1 MSAYFYVA
9 AVALAT
15 LASLLFAT
23 LNYSL
28 RDISRLRLEQ
38 FLQRSGRT
46 RWLEPTIQ
54 HRNDLL
60 VVTAVGRLIANTFI
74 ALTLFDGLR
83 RSFDSSPLA
92 FWAAAAISLGLT
104 FFFSVALSHALAEI
118 AGVAFVGTAAA
129 PLHLLRKALAPFSRI
144 TSLIETRVQSTV
156 GSDTPEPVKIE
167 EELLS
172 VVEEGEKEGVVD
184 QQERV
189 IIESAITFHD
199 TTTGRIMTPRAD
211 IEGLS
216 VDSSLEQIQAAI
228 EKTGHSRIPVYRGSL
243 DQIVG
248 ILYARD
254 LLHLLGKAAVPF
266 DIKSITRPAFFVPES
281 KTLRDLLHDFRLQ
294 KVHIAVV
301 LDEYGSTSGLVT
313 IEDMLE
319 QLLGDISDEHEPQEP
334 PMFDRIDDQVSEVDA
349 RLPIDELN
357 RLIGLSLPEDAG
369 YETLGG
375 FISTTLG
382 RIPKTGTVLEQGGA
396 KFTVL
401 DAEPQRV
408 KRLRVELLPVP
419 QTVS

>member
-9 AVALAT
+9 AVAFAT
-15 LASLLFAT
+15 FASLLFAT

-28 RDISRLRLEQ
+28 RDMSRLRLEQ
-38 FLQRSGRT
+38 YLQRHRQT
-46 RWLEPTIQ
+46 RWLEPTLE
-54 HRNDLL
+54 HRSDLL
-60 VVTAVGRLIANTFI
+60 IVTAVGRLIANTFI
-74 ALTLFDGLR
+74 ALTLFDGLH
-83 RSFDSSPLA
+83 RSMVS
-92 FWAAAAISLGLT
+92 AACLLVGGSRLPGPDILLL
-104 FFFSVALSHALAEI
+104 VALPHALAEI
-118 AGVAFVGTAAA
+118 AGVALVGTAAA
-129 PLHLLRKALAPFSRI
+129 PLHLLRKTLAPFSRI

-156 GSDTPEPVKIE
+156 GSDTPEPAKIE

-172 VVEEGEKEGVVD
+172 VVGGEKEGVVD

-199 TTTGRIMTPRAD
+199 TTTGRIMTPAPTLRGFRSIHRWSKFRLPSKRPA
-211 IEGLS
+211 IRPS
-216 VDSSLEQIQAAI
+216 PSTKARSIKSLASCTPGTCCIFW
-228 EKTGHSRIPVYRGSL
+228 GRPPC
-243 DQIVG
+243 
-248 ILYARD
+248 
-254 LLHLLGKAAVPF
+254 PF

-281 KTLRDLLHDFRLQ
+281 KTLRNLLHDFRLQ

-301 LDEYGSTSGLVT
+301 LDEYGGTAGLVT

-357 RLIGLSLPEDAG
+357 RLTGLSLPEDAG

-382 RIPKTGTVLEQGGA
+382 RIPKAGTVLEHSGA
-396 KFTVL
+396 NFTVL

-408 KRLRVELLPVP
+408 KRLRV
-419 QTVS
+419 SSCRCRRR